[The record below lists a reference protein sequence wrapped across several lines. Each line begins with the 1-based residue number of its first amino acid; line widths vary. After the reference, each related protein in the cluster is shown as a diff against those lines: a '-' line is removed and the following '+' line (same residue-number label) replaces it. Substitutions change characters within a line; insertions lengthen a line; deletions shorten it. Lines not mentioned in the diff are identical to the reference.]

1 MTIETTIKKI
11 RTLIAQDEL
20 IEALEQLRTF
30 LADSPKV
37 DEAIHQSGR
46 FQYIRRQIRL
56 GTVSHAE
63 ATLTQ
68 NQIRFGLLDLLR
80 EIEAA
85 GATPLLPGDLTE
97 NLVEMGNTTWVLSLR
112 QDLLDLGVS
121 VHNERTSIMGHY
133 GWLIEAFLQKM
144 LTKQADGS
152 EHAPLLRFSY
162 LAEAFQSTLRYLC
175 YIQVAQLLQSSETAQ
190 HPAVRDFV
198 DLPEKEHAQFD
209 YLNLL
214 LISTER
220 LPEKTAFMPEIA
232 AFVSKFSDTRSDVY
246 QTALFLD
253 EHRRRL
259 LQNVLVEDAQ
269 LPALLEEYLTGFV
282 FWLRQLAFL
291 AKYRLASIK
300 DINLNY
306 RLGTAKKFVHLYG
319 ELHGI
324 YNAAAATAED
334 YGTKEIEDL
343 FTYNQS
349 VLLFKG
355 SSMDTCLANISDP
368 TTFIS
373 LSPLVIDQSVFAE
386 KATQTPEIYYFIGG
400 DASARRYDFA
410 YFKNELPFGDRQNI
424 PSNRILP
431 VKKQNNAQA
440 KLNDLFKQLELVFK
454 PFRDKQYS

>member
-1 MTIETTIKKI
+1 MTTETLKKT
-11 RTLIAQDEL
+11 RSLIAQDKL
-20 IEALEQLRTF
+20 TEALKELRIF
-30 LADSPKV
+30 LENSPKV

-46 FQYIRRQIRL
+46 FRYIRKQMRL
-56 GTVSHAE
+56 GLVSHAE

-68 NQIRFGLLDLLR
+68 NQIRFGLLDLLS
-80 EIEAA
+80 EIETEGAA
-85 GATPLLPGDLTE
+85 PRLPRDLTE
-97 NLVEMGNTTWVLSLR
+97 SLVEIGDTTWVLSLR
-112 QDLLDLGVS
+112 QDLLDKGVA
-121 VHNERTSIMGHY
+121 VRNERTSIMGHY
-133 GWLIEAFLQKM
+133 GWLIEVFLQKM

-152 EHAPLLRFSY
+152 EHAPLLRFSHM
-162 LAEAFQSTLRYLC
+162 AEAFQSTLRYLC
-175 YIQVAQLLQSSETAQ
+175 YIQVAQLLQSGEKAL
-190 HPAVRDFV
+190 HPAVCDFV
-198 DLPEKEHAQFD
+198 QLPEKEQAQFD

-214 LISTER
+214 LITTES
-220 LPEKTAFMPEIA
+220 LPVEVAFMPEIT
-232 AFVSKFSDTRSDVY
+232 AFVDELSDTRSDVY

-259 LQNVLVEDAQ
+259 LQNTFVEDEQ
-269 LPALLEEYLTGFV
+269 LPTLLEEYLTGFV

-300 DINLNY
+300 DITLNY

-334 YGTKEIEDL
+334 YGTIEIEDL

-349 VLLFKG
+349 ILLFKG
-355 SSMDTCLANISDP
+355 SNMDISLGNISDP

-386 KATQTPEIYYFIGG
+386 KTTQTPEIYYYIGR
-400 DASARRYDFA
+400 DADARRYGFA

-424 PSNRILP
+424 PSNRVLT

-440 KLNDLFKQLELVFK
+440 KLNDLFKQLELVFS
-454 PFRDKQYS
+454 PFRNTSA